1 MSSYSTSFPW
11 YYRPLNWLLRGLAQ
25 LPLSVLYGL
34 SSVIYLLTAKVFRYR
49 ERVVL
54 ENLRKSFPE
63 KSEAQIQKLRQ
74 MFYHHLS
81 QVMVEI
87 LKLAVMPPDQLRR
100 RVRFRNGELLDKW
113 LAEGKLILALGSHTG
128 NWEWILTAGALR
140 FTGGVVDGVYKP
152 LSNPFFEAFV
162 HHLRTRTGACM
173 IPMRNTLRHLVAH
186 RNESRIVSL
195 LSDQAAGPEDKPY
208 WTTFL
213 NQDTSFYTGADRLAA
228 QFGCP
233 VAYVNI
239 RRLRKGYYELAIT
252 ELTDGNVPVDKNA
265 TRITEAFARLL
276 ERDIQAS
283 PAEYLWTHRRW
294 KHKREKPKTAEA
306 R

>member
-1 MSSYSTSFPW
+1 MSNKPTSFPW
-11 YYRPLNWLLRGLAQ
+11 YYRPISWLLTGLAS

-34 SSVIYLLTAKVFRYR
+34 ASVIYFFIAKVFRYR
-49 ERVVL
+49 ERVVM
-54 ENLRKSFPE
+54 ENLRNSFPT
-63 KSEAQIQKLRQ
+63 KNEAEILNLRRA
-74 MFYHHLS
+74 FYHHLS
-81 QVMVEI
+81 QVIVEI
-87 LKLAVMPPDQLRR
+87 LKLTTMSPNQLRR
-100 RVRFRNGELLDKW
+100 RVQFRNGELLDKW
-113 LAEGKLILALGSHTG
+113 LAEGKLVLALGSHTG

-152 LSNPFFEAFV
+152 LSNPFFEVFV
-162 HHLRTRTGACM
+162 HHLRTCTGAQL

-213 NQDTSFYTGADRLAA
+213 HQDTSFYTGADRLAA

-239 RRLRKGYYELAIT
+239 RRLRRGYYELAIE
-252 ELTDGNVPVDKNA
+252 ELTDGSTLVDKNA
-265 TRITEAFARLL
+265 ARITEAFARLL

-283 PAEYLWTHRRW
+283 PADYLWTHRRW
-294 KHKREKPKTAEA
+294 KHKRVTE
-306 R
+306 